1 MPIHGFVG
9 RNSIVEQAIEVYRK
23 KATIEDVFR
32 TIGSDV
38 KLRPV
43 WVRTED
49 RVKGHVTVCVLAY
62 LLLNSLEHR
71 VKGYPTKY
79 QTSDSIIEK
88 LSRCTID
95 EYQFPGIER
104 PIRTMTKPT
113 CDQIELFEA
122 LGLKDILLPR
132 HIDPILKSESFINID
147 PPAEN

>member
-1 MPIHGFVG
+1 M
-9 RNSIVEQAIEVYRK
+9 
-23 KATIEDVFR
+23 FR

-95 EYQFPGIER
+95 EYQFLGIER

-132 HIDPILKSESFINID
+132 HIDPILKSERFINID